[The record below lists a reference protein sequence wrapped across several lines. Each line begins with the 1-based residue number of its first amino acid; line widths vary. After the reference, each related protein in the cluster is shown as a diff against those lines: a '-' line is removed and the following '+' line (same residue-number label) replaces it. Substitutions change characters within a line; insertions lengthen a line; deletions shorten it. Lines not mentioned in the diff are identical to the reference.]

1 MEGGRILGEG
11 VDGCVLAEPMWPCAP
26 GTTVGTDVVPNPKDS
41 HYVSKIVPKGDA
53 ESGFLRAANRILGPQ
68 LADKFLAAM
77 KSECSPANSS
87 HPPVTSQASDYEAN
101 KVAVLKAANSREACG
116 QLKKVFKQGKGITND
131 MKVLHISRYPMTC
144 VEWVNKLDESK
155 HSIKSALQL
164 TITAIPTFLTV
175 LQKLVSGSEQLVH
188 IDLHTNNIFVRPFSN
203 GTVQFGIADFGHCFL
218 RQRNVVSPDF
228 FGKYLCEYI
237 PRYEFFSG
245 FSQVPLEARLLNFCY
260 QKRLDNAPPSN
271 LSKGW
276 ALEVIQ
282 TSDKTNDTIIDNLKA
297 LIDYLHTKPLFIAML
312 EQIQVISKKIRTAPT
327 DPIKLTRLLTPQELT
342 IVEYI
347 LTRYTVL
354 APINTITQT
363 VFALSSSYPM
373 FDPSSSKPKGHT
385 ILNEFIIRCIC
396 APYEQGSSLSAGISS
411 VMAADLNI
419 AWTDVVREFS

>member
-26 GTTVGTDVVPNPKDS
+26 GTTVGTDIVPNPKDA
-41 HYVSKIVPKGDA
+41 HYVSKIVPKDDE
-53 ESGFLRAANRILGPQ
+53 ESIFLRAANRILGPQ

-87 HPPVTSQASDYEAN
+87 HPPVTTQISDYEAN
-101 KVAVLKAANSREACG
+101 KAAVLKTANSREACG
-116 QLKKVFKQGKGITND
+116 QLKKVFKQGKGITNE

-144 VEWVNKLDESK
+144 VEWVNKLDDSRQ
-155 HSIKSALQL
+155 SIKSALQT
-164 TITAIPTFLTV
+164 TIAAIPPFLTV
-175 LQKLVSGSEQLVH
+175 LQKLVSGPEQLVH

-218 RQRNVVSPDF
+218 RQHNVISHDF

-237 PRYEFFSG
+237 PRYEFYVG
-245 FSQVPLEARLLNFCY
+245 FSQVPFEARLLNFCY
-260 QKRLDNAPPSN
+260 QKRLDNASPST
-271 LSKGW
+271 LSKSW
-276 ALEVIQ
+276 VLEVIDN
-282 TSDKTNDTIIDNLKA
+282 SDKTNDTIIDNLKG

-312 EQIQVISKKIRTAPT
+312 EQIQTLSKKIRATPN
-327 DPIKLTRLLTPQELT
+327 DPVKLTKLLTHQELV
-342 IVEYI
+342 IIEYI

-373 FDPSSSKPKGHT
+373 FDITQASSKPKGHT

-396 APYEQGSSLSAGISS
+396 APYEQGSSLSA